1 MIYRGP
7 AFGSSPTAS
16 PLSHQQ
22 VVSLSQSYRV
32 KAWSSINRSIF
43 SYFLIVTWKI
53 FFSLVAKNL
62 FFAQNFVMSE
72 IFEKIK

>member
-32 KAWSSINRSIF
+32 KAWSSIKRSIL
-43 SYFLIVTWKI
+43 SVFLSEMDN
-53 FFSLVAKNL
+53 FFLL
-62 FFAQNFVMSE
+62 VMSE
-72 IFEKIK
+72 IFEEIKWRLETMEGA